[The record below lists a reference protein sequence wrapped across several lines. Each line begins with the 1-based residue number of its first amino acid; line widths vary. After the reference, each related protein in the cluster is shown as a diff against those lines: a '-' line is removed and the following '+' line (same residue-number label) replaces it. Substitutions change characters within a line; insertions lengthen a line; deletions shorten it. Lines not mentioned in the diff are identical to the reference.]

1 MGKKVSA
8 KKQNNETGVLS
19 WKGLTDKF
27 NKIAVNYMGVMP
39 QDNFY
44 SAFARAG
51 LTWANAT
58 PIQNNRV
65 KAISSLPVDYTKEEI
80 GGMLRKPYE
89 SEKPLR
95 QTSEVLRWT
104 AYPYFKVTKTYQDI
118 STYRYYFKPNYI
130 DEETA
135 EKEDFKREAKLLD
148 KLNRVLKPEAVAH
161 KITGQAI
168 DEGKIFYYLRADVD
182 KVHNKVNYA
191 FMQQLPSDWCQIIG
205 FNNISGYTV
214 SFNLMYFMQPGTDY
228 KQFGNLFDPFIDN
241 FTSIFDEP
249 ENLPNKKFVYSSKN
263 TVEYKGRRLEINPDR
278 VKSEWFG
285 GPRIFMQNGRWM
297 YYVSLPIDKVWTF
310 EIDDTTTA
318 VAPSLSGLMLTYS
331 QQSDYEAAQLSLL
344 LNPLIKI
351 FTGEIPY
358 RDESGATPEDSYKL
372 SVGGRAM
379 FEAFFNQ
386 LMSANNTGGTAFYSA
401 PFENIKSH
409 DFAESANA
417 NEISESFNRYGME
430 KAGLAGLIPVTD
442 DVKASQVDA
451 SMKIESRF
459 TTATIYPQFERMMDN
474 LFEKLN
480 LKYSWSFKM
489 FGSIFTE
496 KEIRENA
503 QKALDIGDISALFTL
518 SALDGQSWVDKLS
531 MLYAIKGLKLLDKFQ
546 VPQTAY
552 TQSKQSQQTTQKE
565 TAGRPKSEDISD
577 SKEKSVDAGLSEND

>member
-1 MGKKVSA
+1 MGKVVANKPENE
-8 KKQNNETGVLS
+8 KKQSTSAWG
-19 WKGLTDKF
+19 GLLAKF
-27 NKIAVNYMGVMP
+27 NKLAQTYANYLPTDGI
-39 QDNFY
+39 F
-44 SAFARAG
+44 SAFMRAG
-51 LTWANAT
+51 YGTANFA
-58 PIQNNRV
+58 PIQNSRV
-65 KAISSLPVDYTKEEI
+65 KAISSLPADYTKEEI
-80 GGMLRKPYE
+80 GDMLRIPYE

-118 STYRYYFKPNYI
+118 STYRYYFKPKYI
-130 DEETA
+130 ARETA
-135 EKEDFKREAKLLD
+135 EKEDFKREAVLLD
-148 KLNRVLKPEAVAH
+148 KLNKVLKPEVIAH

-168 DEGKIFYYLRADVD
+168 NEGKIFYHLRVDVD
-182 KVHNKVNYA
+182 KAHNKVNYA
-191 FMQQLPSDWCQIIG
+191 FIQQLPSDWCQIIG

-214 SFNLMYFMQPGTDY
+214 SFNLMYFMQIGTDY
-228 KQFGNLFDPFIDN
+228 RQFGDLFEPYMNDFLG
-241 FTSIFDEP
+241 IFEETP
-249 ENLPNKKFVYSSKN
+249 SRVPNKKFVYASDDGKQFYPNISKVN
-263 TVEYKGRRLEINPDR
+263 KNAYGNP
-278 VKSEWFG
+278 KA
-285 GPRIFMQNGRWM
+285 FMQNGICM

-358 RDESGATPEDSYKL
+358 RDDVGASPDDPYKL
-372 SVGGRAM
+372 SPGGRIY
-379 FEAFFNQ
+379 FETLFAQ
-386 LMSANNTGGTAFYSA
+386 LMAANNTGGTALYSA

-459 TTATIYPQFERMMDN
+459 TTATIYPQFERMMESLYDQ
-474 LFEKLN
+474 LN
-480 LKYSWSFKM
+480 LKYEWSFKM
-489 FGSIFTE
+489 FGTIFTE
-496 KEIRENA
+496 KDIREHA

-518 SALDGQSWVDKLS
+518 SALDGQSWVDKS
-531 MLYAIKGLKLLDKFQ
+531 AMLYAIKGLKLLDEYQ

-552 TQSKQSQQTTQKE
+552 TQSKSTQQTTQKE

-577 SKEKSVDAGLSEND
+577 SKEKSVDAGLSSND

>member
-1 MGKKVSA
+1 MDKGTA
-8 KKQNNETGVLS
+8 KKPENEKKQS
-19 WKGLTDKF
+19 PSAWDGLLAKF
-27 NKIAVNYMGVMP
+27 NKLAQSYAAYLPIDGI
-39 QDNFY
+39 Y
-44 SAFARAG
+44 SAFMRAG
-51 LTWANAT
+51 YGTANFA
-58 PIQNNRV
+58 PIQNSRI
-65 KAISSLPVDYTKEEI
+65 KAISSLPADYTKEEI
-80 GGMLRKPYE
+80 GDMLRRPYE

-118 STYRYYFKPNYI
+118 STYRYYFKPKYI
-130 DEETA
+130 DEEIA
-135 EKEDFKREAKLLD
+135 GKEDFKREAILLD
-148 KLNRVLKPEAVAH
+148 KLNKSLKPEAIAH
-161 KITGQAI
+161 KITGQSI
-168 DEGKIFYYLRADVD
+168 NEGKIFYYIRTDID

-191 FMQQLPSDWCQIIG
+191 FMQQLPSDWCQLIG

-214 SFNLMYFMQPGTDY
+214 SFNLMYFMQIGTDY
-228 KQFGNLFDPFIDN
+228 RQFGDLFEPYMNDFWG
-241 FTSIFDEP
+241 IFEEIP
-249 ENLPNKKFVYSSKN
+249 SKVSNKKFVYSSDDGRQFYPNISKVNKN
-263 TVEYKGRRLEINPDR
+263 AYGNPKAFVQDG
-278 VKSEWFG
+278 VC
-285 GPRIFMQNGRWM
+285 M
-297 YYVSLPIDKVWTF
+297 YYVSLPIDKIWTF

-358 RDESGATPEDSYKL
+358 RDDAGASPDDPYKL
-372 SVGGRAM
+372 SPGGRIY
-379 FEAFFNQ
+379 FETLFAQ
-386 LMSANNTGGTAFYSA
+386 LMAANNTGGTAFYSA

-459 TTATIYPQFERMMDN
+459 TTATIYSQFERMMDN
-474 LFEKLN
+474 LYESLN

-489 FGSIFTE
+489 FGTIFTE

-518 SALDGQSWVDKLS
+518 SALDGQSWVDKLA

-552 TQSKQSQQTTQKE
+552 TQSKSIQKE

-577 SKEKSVDAGLSEND
+577 SKEKSVDAGLSSND

>member
-1 MGKKVSA
+1 MGRSQSV
-8 KKQNNETGVLS
+8 KKQNNKTENLS
-19 WKGLTDKF
+19 WKGLTEKF
-27 NKIAVNYMGVMP
+27 NALAVNYMGLMP

-58 PIQNNRV
+58 PIQNHRV
-65 KAISSLPVDYTKEEI
+65 KAISPLPVDYSKEDI
-80 GGMLRKPYE
+80 GEMLRNPYN
-89 SEKPLR
+89 SEKGLR
-95 QTSEVLRWT
+95 ETSQVLRWT

-118 STYRYYFKPNYI
+118 STYRYYFKPIYI
-130 DEETA
+130 DKETA
-135 EKEDFKREAKLLD
+135 KKEDFKREAILLD
-148 KLNRVLKPEAVAH
+148 KLNKKLKPELFAH

-168 DEGKIFYYLRADVD
+168 NEGKVFYHLRADID

-214 SFNLMYFMQPGTDY
+214 SFDLMYFMQPGTDY
-228 KQFGNLFDPFIDN
+228 KQFGDLFDPYIEN
-241 FTSIFDEP
+241 FVSIFEEP
-249 ENLPNKKFVYSSKN
+249 EKLPNKKFVYSSKN
-263 TVEYKGRRLEINPDR
+263 TIDYKGRRLEINPDK

-318 VAPSLSGLMLTYS
+318 AAPSLSGLMLTYS

-358 RDESGATPEDSYKL
+358 RDENGATPEDSYKL

-459 TTATIYPQFERMMDN
+459 TTATIYSQFERMMESLYD
-474 LFEKLN
+474 KLN
-480 LKYSWSFKM
+480 LKYSWTFKM
-489 FGSIFTE
+489 FGTIFTE

-518 SALDGQSWVDKLS
+518 SALDEQSWVDKS
-531 MLYAIKGLKLLDKFQ
+531 AMLYAVKGLRLLDEFQ

-552 TQSKQSQQTTQKE
+552 TQSKSTQQTVQKE
-565 TAGRPKSEDISD
+565 TVGRPKSADISD

>member
-1 MGKKVSA
+1 MGKVVVNKPENE
-8 KKQNNETGVLS
+8 KKQSTSAWG
-19 WKGLTDKF
+19 GLLAKF
-27 NKIAVNYMGVMP
+27 NKLAQTYANCLPTDGI
-39 QDNFY
+39 F
-44 SAFARAG
+44 SAFMRAG
-51 LTWANAT
+51 YGTANFA
-58 PIQNNRV
+58 PIQNSRV
-65 KAISSLPVDYTKEEI
+65 KAISSLPADYTKEEI
-80 GGMLRKPYE
+80 GEMLRIPYE

-118 STYRYYFKPNYI
+118 STYRYYFKPKYI
-130 DEETA
+130 ARETA
-135 EKEDFKREAKLLD
+135 EKEDFKREAVLLD
-148 KLNRVLKPEAVAH
+148 KLNKVLKPEVIAH

-168 DEGKIFYYLRADVD
+168 NEGKIFYHLRVDVD
-182 KVHNKVNYA
+182 KAHNKVNYA
-191 FMQQLPSDWCQIIG
+191 FIQQLPSDWCQIIG

-214 SFNLMYFMQPGTDY
+214 SFNLMYFMQMGTDY
-228 KQFGNLFDPFIDN
+228 RQFGDLFEPYMNDFWG
-241 FTSIFDEP
+241 IFEETP
-249 ENLPNKKFVYSSKN
+249 SRVPNKKFVYASDDGKQFYPNISKVN
-263 TVEYKGRRLEINPDR
+263 KNAYGNP
-278 VKSEWFG
+278 KA
-285 GPRIFMQNGRWM
+285 FMQDGICM

-358 RDESGATPEDSYKL
+358 RDDAGASPDDPYKL
-372 SVGGRAM
+372 SPGGRIY
-379 FEAFFNQ
+379 FETLFAQ
-386 LMSANNTGGTAFYSA
+386 LMAANNTGGTALYSA

-417 NEISESFNRYGME
+417 NEISESFNRYGMQ
-430 KAGLAGLIPVTD
+430 KAGLSGLIPVTE

-459 TTATIYPQFERMMDN
+459 TTATIYPQFERMMESLYDQ
-474 LFEKLN
+474 LN
-480 LKYSWSFKM
+480 LKYEWSFKM
-489 FGSIFTE
+489 FGTIFTE
-496 KEIRENA
+496 NDIREHA

-518 SALDGQSWVDKLS
+518 SALDGQSWVDKS
-531 MLYAIKGLKLLDKFQ
+531 AMLYAIKGLKLLDEYQ

-552 TQSKQSQQTTQKE
+552 TQSKSTQQTTQKE

-577 SKEKSVDAGLSEND
+577 SKEKSVDAGLSNNE

>member
-1 MGKKVSA
+1 MGKSTAKKPESDNKQSVSA
-8 KKQNNETGVLS
+8 WS
-19 WKGLTDKF
+19 GLLAKF
-27 NKIAVNYMGVMP
+27 NKLAQSYAAVLPV
-39 QDNFY
+39 DRIY
-44 SAFARAG
+44 SAFMRAG
-51 LTWANAT
+51 YGTANFA
-58 PIQNNRV
+58 PIQNSRI

-80 GGMLRKPYE
+80 GDMLRRPYE
-89 SEKPLR
+89 SERSLR
-95 QTSEVLRWT
+95 QTSEILRWT

-118 STYRYYFKPNYI
+118 PTYKYYFKPLYI
-130 DEETA
+130 DKETA
-135 EKEDFKREAKLLD
+135 NKDDFKREAILLD
-148 KLNRVLKPEAVAH
+148 KINKRLKPNVVAH

-168 DEGKIFYYLRADVD
+168 NEGKVFYQLRADVD

-191 FMQQLPSDWCQIIG
+191 FIQQLPSDWCQIIG

-214 SFNLMYFMQPGTDY
+214 SFNLMYFMQIGTDY
-228 KQFGNLFDPFIDN
+228 RQFGDLFEPYMNDFYG
-241 FTSIFDEP
+241 IFEETP
-249 ENLPNKKFVYSSKN
+249 TRVPSKKFVYASDDGRQFYPNISKVN
-263 TVEYKGRRLEINPDR
+263 KNAYGNPKAFVQDG
-278 VKSEWFG
+278 VC
-285 GPRIFMQNGRWM
+285 M

-318 VAPSLSGLMLTYS
+318 VAPSLAGLMLTYS

-386 LMSANNTGGTAFYSA
+386 LMLANNTGGTAFYSA

-417 NEISESFNRYGME
+417 NEISESFNRYGMQ
-430 KAGLAGLIPVTD
+430 KAGLSGLIPVTD

-459 TTATIYPQFERMMDN
+459 ATATIYPQFEKMMESLYD
-474 LFEKLN
+474 KLN
-480 LKYSWSFKM
+480 LKYSWTFKM
-489 FGSIFTE
+489 FGTIFTE
-496 KEIRENA
+496 KELRENA
-503 QKALDIGDISALFTL
+503 QKALDIGDISAIFTL
-518 SALDGQSWVDKLS
+518 SALDEQSWVDKS
-531 MLYAIKGLKLLDKFQ
+531 AMLYAIKGLKLLDEYQ

-552 TQSKQSQQTTQKE
+552 TQSKSTQQTIQKE

-577 SKEKSVDAGLSEND
+577 SKEKSVDAGLSSND

>member
-1 MGKKVSA
+1 MGKVVANKPENE
-8 KKQNNETGVLS
+8 KKQSTSAWG
-19 WKGLTDKF
+19 GLLAKF
-27 NKIAVNYMGVMP
+27 NKLAQTYANYLPTDGI
-39 QDNFY
+39 F
-44 SAFARAG
+44 SAFMRAG
-51 LTWANAT
+51 YGTANFA
-58 PIQNNRV
+58 PIQNSRV
-65 KAISSLPVDYTKEEI
+65 KAISSLPADYTKEEI
-80 GGMLRKPYE
+80 GDMLRIPYE

-118 STYRYYFKPNYI
+118 STYRYYFKPKYI
-130 DEETA
+130 ARETA
-135 EKEDFKREAKLLD
+135 EKEDFKREAVLLD
-148 KLNRVLKPEAVAH
+148 KLNKVLKPEVIAH

-168 DEGKIFYYLRADVD
+168 NEGKIFYHLRVDVD
-182 KVHNKVNYA
+182 KAHNKVNYA
-191 FMQQLPSDWCQIIG
+191 FIQQLPSDWCQIIG

-214 SFNLMYFMQPGTDY
+214 SFNLMYFMQIGTDY
-228 KQFGNLFDPFIDN
+228 RQFGDLFEPYMNDFLG
-241 FTSIFDEP
+241 IFEETP
-249 ENLPNKKFVYSSKN
+249 SRVPNKKFVYASDDGKQFYPNISKVN
-263 TVEYKGRRLEINPDR
+263 KNAYGNP
-278 VKSEWFG
+278 KA
-285 GPRIFMQNGRWM
+285 FMQDGICM

-358 RDESGATPEDSYKL
+358 RDDVGASPDDPYKL
-372 SVGGRAM
+372 SPGGRIY
-379 FEAFFNQ
+379 FETLFAQ
-386 LMSANNTGGTAFYSA
+386 LMAANNTGGTALYSA

-459 TTATIYPQFERMMDN
+459 TTATIYPQFERMMESLYDQ
-474 LFEKLN
+474 LN
-480 LKYSWSFKM
+480 LKYEWSFKM
-489 FGSIFTE
+489 FGTIFTE
-496 KEIRENA
+496 KDIREHA

-518 SALDGQSWVDKLS
+518 SALDGQSWVDKS
-531 MLYAIKGLKLLDKFQ
+531 AMLYAIKGLKLLDEYQ

-552 TQSKQSQQTTQKE
+552 TQSKSTQQTTQKE

-577 SKEKSVDAGLSEND
+577 SKEKSVDAGLSSND

>member
-1 MGKKVSA
+1 MSKVVA
-8 KKQNNETGVLS
+8 NKPENEKKQSTSAWG
-19 WKGLTDKF
+19 GLLAKF
-27 NKIAVNYMGVMP
+27 NKLAQTYANYLPTDGI
-39 QDNFY
+39 F
-44 SAFARAG
+44 SAFMRAG
-51 LTWANAT
+51 YGTANFA
-58 PIQNNRV
+58 PIQNSRV
-65 KAISSLPVDYTKEEI
+65 KAISSLPADYTKEEI
-80 GGMLRKPYE
+80 GDMLRIPYE

-118 STYRYYFKPNYI
+118 STYRYYFKPKYI
-130 DEETA
+130 ARETA
-135 EKEDFKREAKLLD
+135 EKEDFKREAVLLD
-148 KLNRVLKPEAVAH
+148 KLNKVLKPEVIAH

-168 DEGKIFYYLRADVD
+168 NEGKIFYHLRVDVD
-182 KVHNKVNYA
+182 KAHNKVNYA
-191 FMQQLPSDWCQIIG
+191 FIQQLPSDWCQIIG

-214 SFNLMYFMQPGTDY
+214 SFNLMYFMQIGTDY
-228 KQFGNLFDPFIDN
+228 RQFGDLFEPYMNDFLG
-241 FTSIFDEP
+241 IFEETP
-249 ENLPNKKFVYSSKN
+249 SRVPNKKFVYASDDGKQFYPNISKVN
-263 TVEYKGRRLEINPDR
+263 KNAYGNP
-278 VKSEWFG
+278 KA
-285 GPRIFMQNGRWM
+285 FMQDGICM

-358 RDESGATPEDSYKL
+358 RDDVGASPDDPYKL
-372 SVGGRAM
+372 SPGGRIY
-379 FEAFFNQ
+379 FETLFAQ
-386 LMSANNTGGTAFYSA
+386 LMAANNTGGTALYSA

-459 TTATIYPQFERMMDN
+459 TTATIYPQFERMMESLYDQ
-474 LFEKLN
+474 LN
-480 LKYSWSFKM
+480 LKYEWSFKM
-489 FGSIFTE
+489 FGTIFTE
-496 KEIRENA
+496 KDIREHA
-503 QKALDIGDISALFTL
+503 QKSLDIGDISALFTL
-518 SALDGQSWVDKLS
+518 SALDGQSWVDKS
-531 MLYAIKGLKLLDKFQ
+531 AMLYAIKGLKLLDEYQ

-552 TQSKQSQQTTQKE
+552 TQSKSTQQTTQKE

-577 SKEKSVDAGLSEND
+577 SKEKSVDAGLSSND

>member
-1 MGKKVSA
+1 MDKGTA
-8 KKQNNETGVLS
+8 KKPENEKKQS
-19 WKGLTDKF
+19 SSAWDGLLAKF
-27 NKIAVNYMGVMP
+27 NKLAQSYAAYLPIDGI
-39 QDNFY
+39 Y
-44 SAFARAG
+44 SAFMRAG
-51 LTWANAT
+51 YGTANFA
-58 PIQNNRV
+58 PIQNSRI
-65 KAISSLPVDYTKEEI
+65 KAISSLPADYTKEEI
-80 GGMLRKPYE
+80 GDMLRRPYE

-118 STYRYYFKPNYI
+118 STYRYYFKPKYI
-130 DEETA
+130 DEEIA
-135 EKEDFKREAKLLD
+135 GKEDFKREAILLD
-148 KLNRVLKPEAVAH
+148 KLNKSLKPEAIAH
-161 KITGQAI
+161 KITGQSI
-168 DEGKIFYYLRADVD
+168 NEGKMFYYIRTDID

-191 FMQQLPSDWCQIIG
+191 FMQQLPSDWCQLIG

-214 SFNLMYFMQPGTDY
+214 SFNLMYFMQIGTDY
-228 KQFGNLFDPFIDN
+228 RQFGDLFEPYMNDFWG
-241 FTSIFDEP
+241 IFEEIP
-249 ENLPNKKFVYSSKN
+249 SKVSNKKFVYSSDDGRQFYPNISKVNKN
-263 TVEYKGRRLEINPDR
+263 AYGNPKAFVQDG
-278 VKSEWFG
+278 VC
-285 GPRIFMQNGRWM
+285 M
-297 YYVSLPIDKVWTF
+297 YYVSLPIDKIWTF

-358 RDESGATPEDSYKL
+358 RDDAGASPDDPYKL
-372 SVGGRAM
+372 SPGGRIY
-379 FEAFFNQ
+379 FETLFAQ
-386 LMSANNTGGTAFYSA
+386 LMTANNTGGTAFYSA

-459 TTATIYPQFERMMDN
+459 TTATIYSQFERMMDN
-474 LFEKLN
+474 LYERLN

-489 FGSIFTE
+489 FGTIFTE

-552 TQSKQSQQTTQKE
+552 TQSKSIQKE

-577 SKEKSVDAGLSEND
+577 SKEKSVDAGLSSND

>member
-1 MGKKVSA
+1 MGKVVANKPENE
-8 KKQNNETGVLS
+8 KKQSTSAWG
-19 WKGLTDKF
+19 GLLAKF
-27 NKIAVNYMGVMP
+27 NKLAQTYANYLPTDGI
-39 QDNFY
+39 F
-44 SAFARAG
+44 SAFMRAG
-51 LTWANAT
+51 YGTANFA
-58 PIQNNRV
+58 PIQNSRV
-65 KAISSLPVDYTKEEI
+65 KAISSLPADYTKEEI
-80 GGMLRKPYE
+80 GDMLRIPYE

-118 STYRYYFKPNYI
+118 STYRYYFKPKYI
-130 DEETA
+130 ARETA
-135 EKEDFKREAKLLD
+135 EKEDFKREAVLLD
-148 KLNRVLKPEAVAH
+148 KLNKVLKPEVIAH

-168 DEGKIFYYLRADVD
+168 NEGKIFYHLRVDVD
-182 KVHNKVNYA
+182 KAHNKVNYA
-191 FMQQLPSDWCQIIG
+191 FIQQLPSDWCQIIG

-214 SFNLMYFMQPGTDY
+214 SFNLMYFMQIGTDY
-228 KQFGNLFDPFIDN
+228 RQFGDLFEPYMNDFLG
-241 FTSIFDEP
+241 IFEETP
-249 ENLPNKKFVYSSKN
+249 SRVPNKKFVYASDDGKQFYPNISKVN
-263 TVEYKGRRLEINPDR
+263 KNAYGNP
-278 VKSEWFG
+278 KA
-285 GPRIFMQNGRWM
+285 FMQNGICM

-358 RDESGATPEDSYKL
+358 RDDVGASPDDPYKL
-372 SVGGRAM
+372 SPGGRIY
-379 FEAFFNQ
+379 FETLFAQ
-386 LMSANNTGGTAFYSA
+386 LMAANNTGGTALYSA

-459 TTATIYPQFERMMDN
+459 TTATIYPQFERMMESLYDQ
-474 LFEKLN
+474 LN
-480 LKYSWSFKM
+480 LKYEWSFKM
-489 FGSIFTE
+489 FGTIFTE
-496 KEIRENA
+496 KDIREHA

-518 SALDGQSWVDKLS
+518 SALDGQSWVDKS
-531 MLYAIKGLKLLDKFQ
+531 AMLYAIKGLKLLDEYQ

-552 TQSKQSQQTTQKE
+552 TQSKSTQQTTQKE

-577 SKEKSVDAGLSEND
+577 SKEKLVDAGLSSND

>member
-1 MGKKVSA
+1 MGKVVANKPENE
-8 KKQNNETGVLS
+8 KKQSTSAWG
-19 WKGLTDKF
+19 GLLAKF
-27 NKIAVNYMGVMP
+27 NKLAQTYANYLPTDGI
-39 QDNFY
+39 F
-44 SAFARAG
+44 SAFMRAG
-51 LTWANAT
+51 YGTANFA
-58 PIQNNRV
+58 PIQNSRV
-65 KAISSLPVDYTKEEI
+65 KAISSLPADYTKEEI
-80 GGMLRKPYE
+80 GDMLRIPYE

-118 STYRYYFKPNYI
+118 STYRYYFKPKYI
-130 DEETA
+130 ARETA
-135 EKEDFKREAKLLD
+135 EKEDFKREAVLLD
-148 KLNRVLKPEAVAH
+148 KLNKVLKPEVIAH

-168 DEGKIFYYLRADVD
+168 NEGKIFYHLRVDVD
-182 KVHNKVNYA
+182 KAHNKVNYA
-191 FMQQLPSDWCQIIG
+191 FIQQLPSDWCQIIG

-214 SFNLMYFMQPGTDY
+214 SFNLMYFMQIGTDY
-228 KQFGNLFDPFIDN
+228 RQFGDLFEPYMNDFLG
-241 FTSIFDEP
+241 IFEETP
-249 ENLPNKKFVYSSKN
+249 SRVPNKKFVYASDDGKQFYPNISKVN
-263 TVEYKGRRLEINPDR
+263 KNAYGNP
-278 VKSEWFG
+278 KA
-285 GPRIFMQNGRWM
+285 FMQDGICM

-358 RDESGATPEDSYKL
+358 RDDVGASPDDPYKL
-372 SVGGRAM
+372 SPGGRIY
-379 FEAFFNQ
+379 FETLFAQ
-386 LMSANNTGGTAFYSA
+386 LMAANNTGGTALYSA

-459 TTATIYPQFERMMDN
+459 TTPTIYPQFERMMESLYDQ
-474 LFEKLN
+474 LN
-480 LKYSWSFKM
+480 LKYEWSFKM
-489 FGSIFTE
+489 FGTIFTE
-496 KEIRENA
+496 KDIREHA

-518 SALDGQSWVDKLS
+518 SALDGQSWVDKS
-531 MLYAIKGLKLLDKFQ
+531 AMLYAIKGLKLLDEYQ

-552 TQSKQSQQTTQKE
+552 TQSKSTQQTTQKE

-577 SKEKSVDAGLSEND
+577 SKEKSVDAGLSSND